1 MKERIS
7 ITEYA
12 NQITRL
18 LPKGIL
24 LNTNGDKFNSMVI
37 GWGKVALFATSGG
50 SGIGKTK
57 EKLQPYVKGTTII
70 DAKLVSDG
78 DDLLEYA
85 GRILGNT

>member
-1 MKERIS
+1 M
-7 ITEYA
+7 
-12 NQITRL
+12 
-18 LPKGIL
+18 
-24 LNTNGDKFNSMVI
+24 
-37 GWGKVALFATSGG
+37 
-50 SGIGKTK
+50 K